1 MINIGIPTGKLFMHV
16 KSKIPYRTGHLSV
29 QNIIS
34 AWWITAWSKEFRKK
48 SKFPGQQGIQEAP
61 HRAREKSVIQKE
73 KRPFCLTGVL
83 EITKTVEMSDLGW
96 RLQRECATAHV

>member
-48 SKFPGQQGIQEAP
+48 SKFLDSRASKKLPQSQGEECYTEGEA
-61 HRAREKSVIQKE
+61 
-73 KRPFCLTGVL
+73 TVL
-83 EITKTVEMSDLGW
+83 PYRSP
-96 RLQRECATAHV
+96 